1 MRNTDQISAYTK
13 LAAEVWEQTG
23 GRIDAFVQSVGT
35 AASLRGTAEA
45 LRGYNQSIRMVAI
58 EPSESAVL
66 SGGPSGAHKID
77 GVGAGYVVP
86 LSHEG
91 IADDIERVST
101 EEAKAMAYRLA
112 WEEGLS
118 CGVSTGGNVVAA
130 IRLAERLGP
139 NATIVTLMCDTG
151 MKYLKT
157 FAQDMGSP
165 ND

>member
-1 MRNTDQISAYTK
+1 MSCRYGTKVSLTISNVFPPRK
-13 LAAEVWEQTG
+13 PKRW
-23 GRIDAFVQSVGT
+23 
-35 AASLRGTAEA
+35 
-45 LRGYNQSIRMVAI
+45 
-58 EPSESAVL
+58 P
-66 SGGPSGAHKID
+66 
-77 GVGAGYVVP
+77 
-86 LSHEG
+86 
-91 IADDIERVST
+91 
-101 EEAKAMAYRLA
+101 YRLA
-112 WEEGLS
+112 WEEGLF

>member
-1 MRNTDQISAYTK
+1 
-13 LAAEVWEQTG
+13 
-23 GRIDAFVQSVGT
+23 
-35 AASLRGTAEA
+35 
-45 LRGYNQSIRMVAI
+45 
-58 EPSESAVL
+58 
-66 SGGPSGAHKID
+66 
-77 GVGAGYVVP
+77 
-86 LSHEG
+86 
-91 IADDIERVST
+91 
-101 EEAKAMAYRLA
+101 MAYRLA
-112 WEEGLS
+112 WEEGLF

>member
-1 MRNTDQISAYTK
+1 
-13 LAAEVWEQTG
+13 V
-23 GRIDAFVQSVGT
+23 GR
-35 AASLRGTAEA
+35 
-45 LRGYNQSIRMVAI
+45 
-58 EPSESAVL
+58 
-66 SGGPSGAHKID
+66 
-77 GVGAGYVVP
+77 
-86 LSHEG
+86 
-91 IADDIERVST
+91 
-101 EEAKAMAYRLA
+101 RLF
-112 WEEGLS
+112 